1 MNKTKRRKINLFVI
15 TIVMLL
21 VMTTL
26 TGSVFAVED
35 SGYETSCDKYT
46 DVGDT
51 VSDTQYSYRV
61 LYKQISPKTS
71 ITGWTRGSEADP
83 TYGAWTNVGW
93 TNTKPTASDVIK
105 IIDKKTETQYRY
117 KTYANGTNYHFCPV
131 QGNDANGITYTL
143 KYSGWSTTRY
153 SGTTHSQQHYNVGGA
168 TTSKACSTCGLKQGE
183 KPKKYLINSVYYYY
197 EYSRNV
203 EVSWYYQK
211 RTKTTNYNYS
221 KYSDWS
227 DWSFDEVTSIDEL
240 GLQLESGVT
249 ATLETKSRDIVVD
262 KYGIY
267 YSPDLTEIYYV
278 PSELTVNEFYVPDS
292 VTKIH
297 DNAFKNCTGISYIVL
312 PKNLKTIGTSA
323 FEGCSAIGTI
333 TIPESVTSIGA
344 NAFKD
349 CSSLELVFFKHEA
362 PISIGSNCFSG
373 TAMTDIYVYFL
384 EFKDSWLAYKN
395 SWNGFPLKGYNPA
408 GETYSNI
415 DDTNTDKRGLT
426 YSFDTA
432 TNTAKVIGFSG
443 SGKVTVPKRVV
454 KESVSYEVTSFDS
467 SAFSGNTGLT
477 EITFT
482 KNITAIPTN
491 AFKGCSALEKVV
503 MATSIS
509 NMGASAFEN
518 CSKLERFDYLG
529 KLTTIPDYAF
539 KNCVSLEYLPNI
551 SSASKIGK
559 SSFENTGIANLTIP
573 SSVKTISASAFQK
586 CSGLAK
592 VTFSS
597 TVTAIDNN
605 AFASCSKLTNAYF
618 KGNTPTTFGSGVF
631 SGNSEFFIKYNGTN
645 STWKAQVSDYKW
657 KGYWAYSTQLI
668 GKIPNGGLT
677 RPLIIIVKN
686 AKNAAMSGA
695 TVQVGSASYKT
706 GSDGYAYFNM
716 PSSSSVSIKVTP
728 KNTNHYA
735 VYNKNTS
742 INKKSPV
749 LVIQIV
755 AKHSVSGVSFN
766 DKNITGNKYA
776 TINNDYAAKSKV
788 TVKAETPL
796 KIEKLQL
803 ISGNSVIS
811 TLTNLKAGEH
821 TFKVN
826 NTKFVIKKDVSVKMT
841 TEDGKTITKKLN
853 IYPFESFRDMSFT
866 GDEDTSVDLST
877 TNTMFKGLKF
887 KLNMGECL
895 VGASFSIENDEDS
908 ATVKLNIPETELDS
922 FSKENIVK
930 HLKKNAKVTTD
941 KKIEMKSAVGGSIEF
956 AYNKNTEMMYVRKSA
971 VFVYFELGIEYGHSF
986 RIPTP
991 IVVVPLRVEV
1001 EVTGKL
1007 QHEANIS
1014 LSVDTNGK
1022 GTMLLMGAE
1031 HEFSLGVELSA
1042 GFGGKNVSAGVYGA
1056 GELSFK
1062 MPNLRIIA
1070 NAEFGAYIKLF
1081 YYKGKH
1087 KLVYMDDT
1095 QLYPAKTRLMTP
1107 SYTTMSLYDENELT
1121 PIERTYLE
1129 NRSEWLS
1136 VPTRVRSFTASSVSV
1151 LQTSA
1156 YEYIEPRIITCGDT
1170 VMMIYAD
1177 DIASRATENMQAL
1190 VYSIYDPI
1198 LSVWSEPAQI
1208 DTNETFDNDFEV
1220 YSDGKDIFVIY
1231 SEEKDTVGLSEDLS
1245 DVASNSEITI
1255 ARYDFDSGKFKT
1267 QRITDDDIYDFGG
1280 NISVIDG
1287 VPTAVW
1293 VANEEN
1299 NVFGFN
1305 KANTV
1310 KMSKFIDGNWTT
1322 PEIMATGLSVV
1333 TSLDVGTIDA
1343 EKYIALTVDA
1353 DNDFDTE
1360 NDNYLMLISD
1370 DKNITEIK
1378 TANSGNSDAK
1388 FVSFEGKSILVWTDA
1403 GFVNT
1408 LDNNEAKI
1416 LNGLEDISVGSEFAY
1431 TNCGDNKYLISF
1443 KSEQEVYAVY
1453 YNGNN
1458 WSSCAKVTDIEN
1470 DLGAFDVAY
1479 YEGKFIVPYIENSV
1493 TYSDEDFTSTADLKV
1508 AYTQLCGDLTI
1519 TDLIFDATDLPFGEE
1534 RTITL
1539 EIANNGFVDAKK
1551 ALVEIKSPSGEI
1563 VHYQTIDVNIP
1574 SGVSDYYDIT
1584 FTVPSSVEIGNY
1596 VVSAVQDGIIAKDNI
1611 DEYEFELWQR
1621 NLDVQAEQ
1629 LTLDGENKL
1638 IVNITNEGYV
1648 ASANGTLSVGS
1659 GVYNQ
1664 NIAILGSLEISSIEP
1679 GNTDTYIID
1688 LSDDIFTDDD
1698 NDGIVTVWVDAD
1710 GADSDSTNNYCT
1722 MAIVFPVD
1730 DEGFE
1735 EDDLAIQPEIN
1746 PISAE
1751 IDIFDIKPISFVVT
1765 ENRNTFSSI
1774 EGLVSGVDYT
1784 FEDSKVTLSEGYL
1797 RTLPEGV
1804 KDLTLIFN
1812 EGESNETTAVFTIYV
1827 LDSTPEQISGSIS
1840 IVGDAVYGNTL
1851 SVNVE
1856 DVLPAHSEFTYQW
1869 IREGEIIST
1878 NAKYILTEDDV
1889 GRNIEVLISG
1899 TNDFVGELSS
1909 ETITVDKAQG
1919 ITLISPVVDSF
1930 GTDYISLVKYDGY
1943 EYKCDDGSWTTNAT
1957 FDNLVP
1963 NKEYKFIARK
1973 AETAMNYAGVESTA
1987 VVCKTR
1993 ALDFNGTVS
2002 IKGKAQRG
2010 QTLTAT
2016 FTGESDA
2023 TYTYQWYRNGEPIKD
2038 AVQYS
2043 YTLVAKDVDS
2053 EVYVV
2058 LTGVGSY
2065 VGTVKSQTLSV
2076 SCEHKYDWKVTNQAT
2091 CNAPGEK
2098 VGTCACGNIS
2108 KIVIPVKE
2116 HEISTQV
2123 LKQPTCVESGLEISS
2138 CMNCDYTETK
2148 NVPAKGHNYKEGVCA
2163 DCGDK
2168 KIENCS
2174 CNCHKT
2180 GFMSFIWKILRFFYK
2195 LFGMN
2200 KVCDCGVAHY

>member
-1 MNKTKRRKINLFVI
+1 M
-15 TIVMLL
+15 
-21 VMTTL
+21 
-26 TGSVFAVED
+26 
-35 SGYETSCDKYT
+35 
-46 DVGDT
+46 
-51 VSDTQYSYRV
+51 
-61 LYKQISPKTS
+61 
-71 ITGWTRGSEADP
+71 
-83 TYGAWTNVGW
+83 
-93 TNTKPTASDVIK
+93 
-105 IIDKKTETQYRY
+105 
-117 KTYANGTNYHFCPV
+117 
-131 QGNDANGITYTL
+131 
-143 KYSGWSTTRY
+143 
-153 SGTTHSQQHYNVGGA
+153 
-168 TTSKACSTCGLKQGE
+168 
-183 KPKKYLINSVYYYY
+183 
-197 EYSRNV
+197 
-203 EVSWYYQK
+203 
-211 RTKTTNYNYS
+211 
-221 KYSDWS
+221 
-227 DWSFDEVTSIDEL
+227 
-240 GLQLESGVT
+240 
-249 ATLETKSRDIVVD
+249 
-262 KYGIY
+262 
-267 YSPDLTEIYYV
+267 
-278 PSELTVNEFYVPDS
+278 
-292 VTKIH
+292 
-297 DNAFKNCTGISYIVL
+297 
-312 PKNLKTIGTSA
+312 
-323 FEGCSAIGTI
+323 
-333 TIPESVTSIGA
+333 
-344 NAFKD
+344 
-349 CSSLELVFFKHEA
+349 
-362 PISIGSNCFSG
+362 
-373 TAMTDIYVYFL
+373 
-384 EFKDSWLAYKN
+384 
-395 SWNGFPLKGYNPA
+395 
-408 GETYSNI
+408 
-415 DDTNTDKRGLT
+415 
-426 YSFDTA
+426 
-432 TNTAKVIGFSG
+432 
-443 SGKVTVPKRVV
+443 
-454 KESVSYEVTSFDS
+454 
-467 SAFSGNTGLT
+467 
-477 EITFT
+477 
-482 KNITAIPTN
+482 
-491 AFKGCSALEKVV
+491 
-503 MATSIS
+503 
-509 NMGASAFEN
+509 
-518 CSKLERFDYLG
+518 
-529 KLTTIPDYAF
+529 
-539 KNCVSLEYLPNI
+539 PNI

>member
-1 MNKTKRRKINLFVI
+1 M
-15 TIVMLL
+15 
-21 VMTTL
+21 
-26 TGSVFAVED
+26 
-35 SGYETSCDKYT
+35 
-46 DVGDT
+46 
-51 VSDTQYSYRV
+51 
-61 LYKQISPKTS
+61 
-71 ITGWTRGSEADP
+71 
-83 TYGAWTNVGW
+83 
-93 TNTKPTASDVIK
+93 
-105 IIDKKTETQYRY
+105 
-117 KTYANGTNYHFCPV
+117 
-131 QGNDANGITYTL
+131 
-143 KYSGWSTTRY
+143 
-153 SGTTHSQQHYNVGGA
+153 
-168 TTSKACSTCGLKQGE
+168 
-183 KPKKYLINSVYYYY
+183 
-197 EYSRNV
+197 
-203 EVSWYYQK
+203 
-211 RTKTTNYNYS
+211 
-221 KYSDWS
+221 
-227 DWSFDEVTSIDEL
+227 
-240 GLQLESGVT
+240 
-249 ATLETKSRDIVVD
+249 
-262 KYGIY
+262 
-267 YSPDLTEIYYV
+267 
-278 PSELTVNEFYVPDS
+278 
-292 VTKIH
+292 
-297 DNAFKNCTGISYIVL
+297 L
-312 PKNLKTIGTSA
+312 PKNLKTIGASA

-415 DDTNTDKRGLT
+415 DSTNTDKIGLT
-426 YSFDTA
+426 YSFDTS

-443 SGKVTVPKRVV
+443 SGKVTVPERVV

-477 EITFT
+477 EVTFT
-482 KNITAIPTN
+482 KNITAIPNN
-491 AFKGCSALEKVV
+491 AFKGCTALVDVFMEGSVSSLG
-503 MATSIS
+503 T
-509 NMGASAFEN
+509 SAFEN

-539 KNCVSLEYLPNI
+539 KNCVVLEYLPNI

-559 SSFENTGIANLTIP
+559 SSFENTGITNLTIP
-573 SSVKTISASAFQK
+573 SSVKTISAGAFQK
-586 CSGLAK
+586 CSKLTN

-597 TVTAIDNN
+597 TVTTIENN

-631 SGNSEFFIKYNGTN
+631 SGNSEFFIKYNGNN
-645 STWKAQVSDYKW
+645 STWKSQVADYKW

-668 GKIPNGGLT
+668 SKISNGGLT

-695 TVQVGSASYKT
+695 TVQVGSTSYKT

-716 PSSSSVSIKVTP
+716 PSSSSATIKITP
-728 KNTNHYA
+728 SNTNHYA

-742 INKKSPV
+742 IDKKSPV

-755 AKHSVSGVSFN
+755 AKHSISGVSFN
-766 DKNITGNKYA
+766 KKDITGSNYA
-776 TINNDYAAKSKV
+776 TINTHYGDTSTI

-796 KIEKLQL
+796 KIQKLEL
-803 ISGNSVIS
+803 LTGNAVIS
-811 TLTNLKAGEH
+811 TLTNKKSGEH
-821 TFKVN
+821 
-826 NTKFVIKKDVSVKMT
+826 KFTIYNKLLLVDKDVSVRMT
-841 TEDGKTITKKLN
+841 TEDGKSVTKMLN
-853 IYPFESFRDMSFT
+853 IYPFGRLDDICLESAEKTDINLN
-866 GDEDTSVDLST
+866 GCGVNLLS
-877 TNTMFKGLKF
+877 GLKI
-887 KLNMGECL
+887 KLNLNKFLNG
-895 VGASFSIENDEDS
+895 VSISRKNSED
-908 ATVKLNIPETELDS
+908 AIRWGLNIPIDKYETG
-922 FSKENIVK
+922 KEMILTK
-930 HLKKNAKVTTD
+930 LED
-941 KKIEMKSAVGGSIEF
+941 KLRENEGEGDINGAVGGYIELG
-956 AYNKNTEMMYVRKSA
+956 YNKNTKEYYVRESQ
-971 VFVYFELGIEYGHSF
+971 VYIYVEINVSLGTTFEVV
-986 RIPTP
+986 TP
-991 IVVVPLRVEV
+991 IIVIPLRVEV
-1001 EVTGKL
+1001 DVTGKL
-1007 QHEANIS
+1007 QRDATIKFEIDENNKS
-1014 LSVDTNGK
+1014 
-1022 GTMLLMGAE
+1022 TMHFGGVKY
-1031 HEFSLGVELSA
+1031 EFTLGVEGRVGVGCKAASVGIYGGIELSVTIP
-1042 GFGGKNVSAGVYGA
+1042 NPYVYGN
-1056 GELSFK
+1056 GEL
-1062 MPNLRIIA
+1062 
-1070 NAEFGAYIKLF
+1070 GGYIKVLKYQTKKKF
-1081 YYKGKH
+1081 IGFDNT
-1087 KLVYMDDT
+1087 L
-1095 QLYPAKTRLMTP
+1095 LYPKKAKFMAP
-1107 SYTTMSLYDENELT
+1107 SYTTMSLYDEGALS

-1136 VPTRVRSFTASSVSV
+1136 TPVRTRSFNTSSVSV
-1151 LQTSA
+1151 LQTNA

-1177 DIASRATENMQAL
+1177 DIASRSTENMQAL

-1198 LSVWSEPAQI
+1198 ISVWSEPTQV
-1208 DTNETFDNDFEV
+1208 DSNETFDNDFEV

-1245 DVASNSEITI
+1245 DVAAVSEITI
-1255 ARYDFDSGKFKT
+1255 ARYNFNSGKFET
-1267 QRITDDDIYDFGG
+1267 QRITDDNVYDFGG

-1287 VPTAVW
+1287 IPTAVW

-1310 KMSKFIDGNWTT
+1310 KMSEFIGGNWTT

-1333 TSLDVGTIDA
+1333 TSIDVGTIDA

-1360 NDNYLMLISD
+1360 NDNYLMLISG
-1370 DKNITEIK
+1370 DKKLTEIK

-1458 WSSCAKVTDIEN
+1458 WSSCVKVTDIEN

-1479 YEGKFIVPYIENSV
+1479 YEGKFIGPYRENSV

-1551 ALVEIKSPSGEI
+1551 ALIEIKSPSGEI

-1574 SGVSDYYDIT
+1574 SGVTDYYDTI

-1648 ASANGTLSVGS
+1648 ASANSTLSVGA

-1664 NIAILGSLEISSIEP
+1664 DIAVLGSLEISSIEP

-1722 MAIVFPVD
+1722 MAIVVPGD

-1812 EGESNETTAVFTIYV
+1812 EGESNETTAVFAIYV

-1856 DVLPAHSEFTYQW
+1856 DVLPTHSEFIYQW

-1878 NAKYILTEDDV
+1878 NAKYILTAGDV

-1963 NKEYKFIARK
+1963 NKEYKFITRK

-2002 IKGKAQRG
+2002 INGKAQRG

-2098 VGTCACGNIS
+2098 VGTCVCGNIS

-2123 LKQPTCVESGLEISS
+2123 LKQPTCVESGLEILS

-2148 NVPAKGHNYKEGVCA
+2148 NVLAKGHNYKEGICS

-2168 KIENCS
+2168 KTENCS

-2200 KVCDCGVAHY
+2200 KVCGCGVAHY

>member
-1 MNKTKRRKINLFVI
+1 MNHFKVKKIKLFVI
-15 TIVMLL
+15 TVVIML

-26 TGSVFAVED
+26 TGNVFAVEET
-35 SGYETSCDKYT
+35 GYATSCDKYT
-46 DVGDT
+46 DVEIVGT
-51 VSDTQYSYRV
+51 ATQYSYRV
-61 LYKQISPKTS
+61 KEYKSSTSSSLAGYTKYDSTTSYGSWGNYGDWTKTRQSTSDVKSEESKKAYWFVHYCTNRDSEGRECYAPDSSYTYGVWGPHYVYATSLPSLKTS
-71 ITGWTRGSEADP
+71 SDSSVTNKGYKIVDKKMTGCSK
-83 TYGAWTNVGW
+83 
-93 TNTKPTASDVIK
+93 TNT
-105 IIDKKTETQYRY
+105 
-117 KTYANGTNYHFCPV
+117 G
-131 QGNDANGITYTL
+131 
-143 KYSGWSTTRY
+143 
-153 SGTTHSQQHYNVGGA
+153 
-168 TTSKACSTCGLKQGE
+168 
-183 KPKKYLINSVYYYY
+183 YYYY
-197 EYSRNV
+197 KTSEGQTTAYRYRTRSKTV
-203 EVSWYYQK
+203 TYHYYKWSAWSEWSSTPITETEDLEV
-211 RTKTTNYNYS
+211 KTR
-221 KYSDWS
+221 
-227 DWSFDEVTSIDEL
+227 EIP
-240 GLQLESGVT
+240 
-249 ATLETKSRDIVVD
+249 VD
-262 KYGIY
+262 KYGIH

-415 DDTNTDKRGLT
+415 DSTNTDKIGLT

-467 SAFSGNTGLT
+467 SAFSGNTGFT

-529 KLTTIPDYAF
+529 KLTIIPDYAF

-551 SSASKIGK
+551 NSVSKIGK
-559 SSFENTGIANLTIP
+559 SSFENTGITNLTIP
-573 SSVKTISASAFQK
+573 SSVKTISVGAFQK
-586 CSGLAK
+586 CSELTK

-645 STWKAQVSDYKW
+645 STWKTQVSDYKW

-716 PSSSSVSIKVTP
+716 PSSSSATVKITP

-735 VYNKNTS
+735 VYNKSTS

-755 AKHSVSGVSFN
+755 AKHSISGVSFN
-766 DKNITGNKYA
+766 KKDITGNKYA
-776 TINNDYAAKSKV
+776 TINTHYGDKSTIV
-788 TVKAETPL
+788 VKAETPL
-796 KIEKLQL
+796 KIQKLEL
-803 ISGNSVIS
+803 LSGNSVIS
-811 TLTNLKAGEH
+811 TLTNKKSGEH
-821 TFKVN
+821 
-826 NTKFVIKKDVSVKMT
+826 KFSIYNQALTAYKDVSVRMT
-841 TEDGKTITKKLN
+841 TEDGKSVTKALN
-853 IYPFESFRDMSFT
+853 IYPFGKFDDICFESSDKEEA
-866 GDEDTSVDLST
+866 GIDLSGCGI
-877 TNTMFKGLKF
+877 NLLSGIK
-887 KLNMGECL
+887 
-895 VGASFSIENDEDS
+895 FSINFKKLLEGVSLSRTNSEDS
-908 ATVKLNIPETELDS
+908 IKWNLNIPATDKNER
-922 FSKENIVK
+922 KEEILK
-930 HLKKNAKVTTD
+930 SLKKKVRENEG
-941 KKIEMKSAVGGSIEF
+941 KGEVNSAVGGFIELG
-956 AYNKNTEMMYVRKSA
+956 YNKNTKEYYVRKTQVYIYVEIKVSYGTTFQVA
-971 VFVYFELGIEYGHSF
+971 VPMV
-986 RIPTP
+986 IP
-991 IVVVPLRVEV
+991 IRVDV
-1001 EVTGKL
+1001 DVSGKL
-1007 QHEANIS
+1007 QLNLTMKVDENNKSAMYFDG
-1014 LSVDTNGK
+1014 LKFEYTLGVEGRAGVGCKAASVGVY
-1022 GTMLLMGAE
+1022 G
-1031 HEFSLGVELSA
+1031 GVELSVTIP
-1042 GFGGKNVSAGVYGA
+1042 NPHVYGQ
-1056 GELSFK
+1056 GE
-1062 MPNLRIIA
+1062 M
-1070 NAEFGAYIKLF
+1070 GAYIKVLK
-1081 YYKGKH
+1081 YKTK
-1087 KLVYMDDT
+1087 KKFVDWDKTL
-1095 QLYPAKTRLMTP
+1095 LYPKRAKFMAP
-1107 SYTTMSLYDENELT
+1107 SYTTMSLYDEEKLT

-1190 VYSIYDPI
+1190 VYSVYDPA
-1198 LSVWSEPAQI
+1198 LSVWSEPVQV
-1208 DTNETFDNDFEV
+1208 DSNETFDNDFEV

-1280 NISVIDG
+1280 NISVVDG
-1287 VPTAVW
+1287 IPTAVW
-1293 VANEEN
+1293 VTNEEN

-1343 EKYIALTVDA
+1343 EKYIALTVDS

-1360 NDNYLMLISD
+1360 NDNFLMLISGN
-1370 DKNITEIK
+1370 KNITEIK
-1378 TANSGNSDAK
+1378 TANSSNSDAK
-1388 FVSFEGKSILVWTDA
+1388 FVSFKGESILIWSDA
-1403 GFVNT
+1403 GSINT

-1416 LNGLEDISVGSEFAY
+1416 LKGLEDISVGSDFNY
-1431 TNCGDNKYLISF
+1431 TDCGENKYLLSY
-1443 KSEQEVYAVY
+1443 KSEQEVHAVY
-1453 YNGNN
+1453 YNGND
-1458 WSSCAKVTDIEN
+1458 WSSCVKVTDIEN

-1479 YEGKFIVPYIENSV
+1479 YDGKFIVPYRENSV
-1493 TYSDEDFTSTADLKV
+1493 TYSGETFTSTADLKV

-1664 NIAILGSLEISSIEP
+1664 DIAILGSLEISSIEP

-1722 MAIVFPVD
+1722 MAIVIPVD

-1851 SVNVE
+1851 SVNTESIEPSYVE
-1856 DVLPAHSEFTYQW
+1856 LTYQW
-1869 IREGEIIST
+1869 MRDGEIVST
-1878 NAKYILTEDDV
+1878 NAEYTLTVDDV
-1889 GRNIEVLISG
+1889 GRNIEVIVSG
-1899 TNDFVGELSS
+1899 TNGFIGELHS
-1909 ETITVDKAQG
+1909 ESVTVDKAQG
-1919 ITLISPVVDSF
+1919 VTLLSPVVDF
-1930 GTDYISLVKYDGY
+1930 FDTDYISFVKYDGY
-1943 EYKCDDGSWTTNAT
+1943 EYKCNDGSWTTDAIFN
-1957 FDNLVP
+1957 NLTP
-1963 NKEYKFIARK
+1963 NKEYTFVTRK
-1973 AETAMNYAGVESTA
+1973 AETATNYAGVESTA

-2116 HEISTQV
+2116 HEIRTQV

-2148 NVPAKGHNYKEGVCA
+2148 NVLAKGHNYKEGVCA

-2200 KVCDCGVAHY
+2200 KVCGCGVAHY